1 MVKNLDLKINHFLK
15 KLIFV
20 SGNSNQHQQSAEEN
34 RQAIML
40 FAIVALFFVC
50 HILRN
55 FLSLYEALTFEQK
68 KEDYFHN
75 CGGVALWVLVI
86 GLISHF
92 LLSCNSALNFFLY
105 CVMSEQFRCE
115 LKKLFGGNNSS
126 APHSIQ
132 NSPETHQQTEL
143 SIFPKERQ
151 KDCDNTLTTS
161 V

>member
-1 MVKNLDLKINHFLK
+1 
-15 KLIFV
+15 
-20 SGNSNQHQQSAEEN
+20 
-34 RQAIML
+34 ML

-115 LKKLFGGNNSS
+115 LKKLFCGNDT
-126 APHSIQ
+126 SIQ